1 MAKKKITSDHGFE
14 NVENVLSKTE
24 KYIEE
29 NQKSLTIIVLVIAL
43 ITGAYLGYKKL
54 YLAPREQ
61 EAQSEMY
68 VAEQY
73 FEADSF
79 LLALE
84 GDGSYMGFIDIIDE
98 YGITKCANLA
108 NYYAGICYFK
118 LGEYEDA
125 IQCLKN
131 FESDDIMVATVALGA
146 IGDAYVELGELETAV
161 EFYMKAADRK
171 KNDFTSALFLKKAG
185 IVYEELGDYKK
196 ALEVYEKIETHFPK
210 SEESRDIEKYITRAK
225 LMAET

>member
-1 MAKKKITSDHGFE
+1 MAKKKTSTDIGFE

-54 YLAPREQ
+54 YLAPTEL

-68 VAEQY
+68 VAEKY
-73 FEADSF
+73 FEKDSF
-79 LLALE
+79 RLALE

-118 LGEYEDA
+118 LGEYEEA
-125 IQCLKN
+125 IECLKK
-131 FESDDIMVATVALGA
+131 FESDDIMVETVAMGA
-146 IGDAYVELGELETAV
+146 IGDSYVELGELEKAV
-161 EFYMKAADRK
+161 EFYMKAAERK

-185 IVYEELGDYKK
+185 IVYEELNNYKK
-196 ALEVYEKIETHFPK
+196 ALEVYERIETQFPK
-210 SEESRDIEKYITRAK
+210 SEESRDMEKYITRVK
-225 LMAET
+225 LKIKT